1 MFSELA
7 VFIAGVVVFIVGFGL
22 AYRQGKKQ
30 GYEEGYSVGICNG
43 YGQGYTTASE
53 NSIYSINNSSE
64 YKDPV
69 PTPEN
74 TIDTVNFDYQKKWT
88 PS

>member
-7 VFIAGVVVFIVGFGL
+7 VFIAGVVVFIIGFGL
-22 AYRQGKKQ
+22 AYRQGKKR
-30 GYEEGYSVGICNG
+30 GYEDGYSVGICNG

-53 NSIYSINNSSE
+53 NLIYLNNSSE

-74 TIDTVNFDYQKKWT
+74 TIDTVNFDYQKKGT
-88 PS
+88 LS

>member
-30 GYEEGYSVGICNG
+30 GYEKGYRIGLNCSWEQAVDVRNLRI
-43 YGQGYTTASE
+43 E
-53 NSIYSINNSSE
+53 KE
-64 YKDPV
+64 EK
-69 PTPEN
+69 E
-74 TIDTVNFDYQKKWT
+74 
-88 PS
+88 

>member
-22 AYRQGKKQ
+22 AYRQGKKR
-30 GYEEGYSVGICNG
+30 GYEDGYSVGICNG

-53 NSIYSINNSSE
+53 NLLYYPDNRGIEIFTESL
-64 YKDPV
+64 
-69 PTPEN
+69 
-74 TIDTVNFDYQKKWT
+74 DTT
-88 PS
+88 TS